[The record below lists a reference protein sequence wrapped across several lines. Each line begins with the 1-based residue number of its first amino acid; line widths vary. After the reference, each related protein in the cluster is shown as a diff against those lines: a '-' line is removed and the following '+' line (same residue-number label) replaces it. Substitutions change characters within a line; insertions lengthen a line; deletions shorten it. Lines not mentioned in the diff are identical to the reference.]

1 MQSFISL
8 FIYLPTVVLPLYIY
22 FIYYA
27 QLQYKSYRRGEVS
40 VGWVTRHGSRAVAAF
55 YLVLILR
62 WYCIVDNYCET
73 GWIYSCGS
81 NSNSNSNSNSP
92 LGAVEGGSGRR
103 RRLETTTDCRTGTG
117 GRTSPPPQY
126 STPARHQDSIHPIGG
141 EGRAGQGY

>member
-27 QLQYKSYRRGEVS
+27 QLQYKYYRRGKVS
-40 VGWVTRHGSRAVAAF
+40 VGWVPRHGSRAVAAF

-81 NSNSNSNSNSP
+81 NSP
-92 LGAVEGGSGRR
+92 LGAVEG
-103 RRLETTTDCRTGTG
+103 
-117 GRTSPPPQY
+117 
-126 STPARHQDSIHPIGG
+126 
-141 EGRAGQGY
+141 

>member
-27 QLQYKSYRRGEVS
+27 QLHYKSYRRGKVS

-62 WYCIVDNYCET
+62 WYCIVLLTTTARLD
-73 GWIYSCGS
+73 GS
-81 NSNSNSNSNSP
+81 TRAAAIAIATAIAH
-92 LGAVEGGSGRR
+92 LVQWKVEVAGGGDWRR
-103 RRLETTTDCRTGTG
+103 RRTAGLELEEEQVPHPSTVPQHGTKI
-117 GRTSPPPQY
+117 P
-126 STPARHQDSIHPIGG
+126 SI
-141 EGRAGQGY
+141 Q